1 MSQIPRF
8 LNTPLTIPMSPI
20 PLFYSKVGLPGL
32 PNEPRTESLMG
43 EGVGG
48 RVTRWEK
55 SRVGDRSKRGAGI
68 SSSADSSS
76 VQVPVLFVIIFWPF
90 YHLDSDPNGD

>member
-1 MSQIPRF
+1 MWKKKGR
-8 LNTPLTIPMSPI
+8 NGRGE
-20 PLFYSKVGLPGL
+20 KNGWKERGVKEKEAGRPGRRRKIRGRK
-32 PNEPRTESLMG
+32 EWEG
-43 EGVGG
+43 EGR

-76 VQVPVLFVIIFWPF
+76 VFRIRPMFDRI
-90 YHLDSDPNGD
+90 